1 MKFNEKHNEFIR
13 NGHLTYMSQLS
24 IDCVI
29 FGYHDRELKVLLAKY
44 ADLNGWGLP
53 GGFIKKEES
62 LSQGAARILEERTTL
77 NNIFL
82 QQFYTFGD
90 NEDRVLGW
98 RSKIFA
104 PEFIDEFG
112 EDNWLLKR
120 TIGIGYYAL
129 IEFSKANIRPD
140 IMYDEFAWHG
150 VTDLPALLFDH
161 NEMVQKA
168 LDTMRF
174 QLYHQPIGYNLLPEI
189 FTLPEIQ
196 SLYETILGKPLHRR
210 NFPTKLMSLGILVK
224 TGEKRKIGQHRSPFL
239 YRFDKEKYENA
250 LKNGIALAD

>member
-13 NGHLTYMSQLS
+13 NGHLTHVPQLS

-53 GGFIKKEES
+53 GGFIKNEES
-62 LSQGAARILEERTTL
+62 LSQAAARILEERTTL

-98 RSKIFA
+98 RSKIFD
-104 PEFIDEFG
+104 PEFIKEYGD
-112 EDNWLLKR
+112 DNWLLKR

-140 IMYDEFAWHG
+140 IMYDEFVWQS
-150 VTDLPALLFDH
+150 VTELPELLFDH
-161 NEMVQKA
+161 HEMVEKA
-168 LDTMRF
+168 LETMRF

-196 SLYETILGKPLHRR
+196 SLYETILAKPLHRR

-239 YRFDKEKYENA
+239 YRFDKEKYETA

>member
-1 MKFNEKHNEFIR
+1 MDSARWIYKN
-13 NGHLTYMSQLS
+13 
-24 IDCVI
+24 
-29 FGYHDRELKVLLAKY
+29 
-44 ADLNGWGLP
+44 
-53 GGFIKKEES
+53 EES
-62 LSQGAARILEERTTL
+62 LSQAAARILEERTTL

-98 RSKIFA
+98 RSKIFD
-104 PEFIDEFG
+104 PEFIREYG
-112 EDNWLLKR
+112 ADNWLLKR

-140 IMYDEFAWHG
+140 IMYDEFVWRSVAE
-150 VTDLPALLFDH
+150 LPALLFDH
-161 NEMVQKA
+161 NEMVEKA
-168 LDTMRF
+168 LETMRF

-196 SLYETILGKPLHRR
+196 SLYETILGKSLHRR
-210 NFPTKLMSLGILVK
+210 NFPTKLMSLGILFK

-239 YRFDKEKYENA
+239 YRFDKEKYEAA
-250 LKNGIALAD
+250 LKSGIALAD

>member
-1 MKFNEKHNEFIR
+1 MKFNEKHNDFIR
-13 NGHLTYMSQLS
+13 NGHLTHVPQLS

-44 ADLNGWGLP
+44 ADLGGWGLP

-62 LSQGAARILEERTTL
+62 LSHAAARILEERTTL
-77 NNIFL
+77 KNIFL

-98 RSKIFA
+98 RSKIFE
-104 PEFIDEFG
+104 PEFIKEFG

-129 IEFSKANIRPD
+129 IEFSKAVILPD
-140 IMYDEFAWHG
+140 IMYDEFSWHSIS
-150 VTDLPALLFDH
+150 DLPALLFDH
-161 NEMVQKA
+161 NEMVEKA
-168 LDTMRF
+168 LETMRF
-174 QLYHQPIGYNLLPEI
+174 QLYHQPIGYNLLPEL

-196 SLYETILGKPLHRR
+196 VLYETILGRPLHRR
-210 NFPTKLMSLGILVK
+210 NFPTKLMSMGILVK

-239 YRFDKEKYENA
+239 YRFDKEKYETA
-250 LKNGIALAD
+250 LKSGIALSE

>member
-1 MKFNEKHNEFIR
+1 MKFSEKLREFILH
-13 NGHLTYMSQLS
+13 GHLTHVPQLS

-53 GGFIKKEES
+53 GGFIRKEES
-62 LSQGAARILEERTTL
+62 LSHAAARILEERTSL
-77 NNIFL
+77 KNIFL

-98 RSKIFA
+98 RSKIFE
-104 PEFIDEFG
+104 PEFIQEFG

-129 IEFSKANIRPD
+129 IEFSKANILPD
-140 IMYDEFAWHG
+140 IMYEEFSWHSITG
-150 VTDLPALLFDH
+150 LPTLLFDH
-161 NEMVQKA
+161 NEMIEKA
-168 LDTMRF
+168 LETMRF
-174 QLYHQPIGYNLLPEI
+174 QLFHQPIGYNLLPEI

-196 SLYETILGKPLHRR
+196 VLYETILGRTLHRR
-210 NFPTKLMSLGILVK
+210 NFPTKLMSMGILVK

-239 YRFDKEKYENA
+239 YRFDKEKYETA
-250 LKNGIALAD
+250 LKSGIVLSE